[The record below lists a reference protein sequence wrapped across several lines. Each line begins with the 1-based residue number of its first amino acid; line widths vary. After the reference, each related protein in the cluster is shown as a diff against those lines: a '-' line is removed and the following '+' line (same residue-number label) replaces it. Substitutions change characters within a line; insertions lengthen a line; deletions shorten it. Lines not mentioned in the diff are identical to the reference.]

1 MKVMNSRLL
10 LTLPLL
16 VGLNLG
22 CAEKNQP
29 TVDPASTATAGN
41 KNKALVD
48 NKVKAAMKDVKADP
62 SAAVANDGPPST
74 GIFAAGDGAKALAR
88 DGKLNLVDKG
98 TGTKVKV
105 GGFGPIDGAF
115 LLQVTQSSQPGG
127 TRPVVDYT
135 IKVRGPKPEK
145 ADAEAAPSATAAP
158 SAGAIP
164 VSFVIAKAKPAPTQQ
179 GQLPEGF
186 GKMIASV
193 EGSRFDVKLAPNGG
207 FTEVKTVYG
216 KGIEQAI
223 MREFV
228 DMARASL
235 TLFFPAM
242 PIEPVGKGGF
252 WIRGD
257 KANLEGMDLLRYR
270 VTKLSEVQADLF
282 TFEIDVRHYVAD
294 PFQVPNL
301 ARGKGLAAKA
311 FEGPAKGV
319 VMRKK
324 GSFIPDQAEV
334 VSQMVVYLADPENPQ
349 QAQPVQFSLRARL
362 AGPKPAEEPAPK

>member
-1 MKVMNSRLL
+1 MKVIHSRLL

-29 TVDPASTATAGN
+29 TAEPASTATAGN

-62 SAAVANDGPPST
+62 SAAVINDGPPAA

-98 TGTKVKV
+98 KGTKVKV
-105 GGFGPIDGAF
+105 DGFGSVDGAF
-115 LLQVTQSSQPGG
+115 LLQVAQSSQPGG

-135 IKVRGPKPEK
+135 IKVRGPKAETD
-145 ADAEAAPSATAAP
+145 DAEAAPSATAAP
-158 SAGAIP
+158 AGGIP
-164 VSFVIAKAKPAPTQQ
+164 VSFVIAKAKPSQTQQ

-186 GKMIASV
+186 DKIIASV
-193 EGSRFDVKLAPNGG
+193 EGSRFDVKLAPNGA
-207 FTEVKTVYG
+207 FTEIKTVYG
-216 KGIEQAI
+216 KGLEQAV

-228 DMARASL
+228 DMARSAL

-242 PIEPVGKGGF
+242 PSEPVGKDGF
-252 WIRGD
+252 WIMGD
-257 KANLEGMDLLRYR
+257 KANLEGMDLIRYR

-301 ARGKGLAAKA
+301 VRGKGLAAKA
-311 FEGPAKGV
+311 FEGPGKGV

-334 VSQMVVYLADPENPQ
+334 VSQMVVYLANPENPQ
-349 QAQPVQFSLRARL
+349 QAQPVQFSLQARL
-362 AGPKPAEEPAPK
+362 AGPKPAEAPAPK